1 VIHEQGRGKLN
12 PTYSEGRSYSFL
24 LRLGMLREGPAL
36 NEAELV
42 DLMDK
47 KNPLITGGKNVL
59 RDVFRATNFNLDG
72 NFDS

>member
-1 VIHEQGRGKLN
+1 
-12 PTYSEGRSYSFL
+12 
-24 LRLGMLREGPAL
+24 MLREGPAL

-59 RDVFRATNFNLDG
+59 RDVYRAAIKLKVGVWRSPNFERPWDYRK
-72 NFDS
+72 SSR

>member
-1 VIHEQGRGKLN
+1 
-12 PTYSEGRSYSFL
+12 
-24 LRLGMLREGPAL
+24 MLCEDPAL

-59 RDVFRATNFNLDG
+59 RDVYKAANFNLDG

>member
-1 VIHEQGRGKLN
+1 MASSTQLTVRGDRTPILD
-12 PTYSEGRSYSFL
+12 
-24 LRLGMLREGPAL
+24 LGMLREDPAL

-59 RDVFRATNFNLDG
+59 RDVYKAANFNLDG
-72 NFDS
+72 NFDY